1 MNKSKKQT
9 WFWLILILIILI
21 ALYFVFDKF
30 SKEGLKNGL
39 EQSCITNNGDKEC
52 VPTANKCES
61 LPDGSYN
68 CSKTKKNNK
77 KQKQE

>member
-30 SKEGLKNGL
+30 SKEGMDL
-39 EQSCITNNGDKEC
+39 EQSCINNNGEKEC
-52 VPTANKCES
+52 VSTANKCES

-68 CSKTKKNNK
+68 CTKNNKNNK